1 MYQTLLGKTGF
12 RKVRAT
18 CLNVLF
24 TVASVLFS
32 SFPNVFQVFPK
43 YSCFFILNG
52 IRMAHPDCF
61 SLTIQGMDLYFKRHD
76 GQAVTCEEFLAA
88 MFDANEVKFPTFPLW

>member
-18 CLNVLF
+18 CLKVLF
-24 TVASVLFS
+24 TVVFVLFS
-32 SFPNVFQVFPK
+32 SFANVFQIFL
-43 YSCFFILNG
+43 FLILNG
-52 IRMAHPDCF
+52 ICIPHPDCF

-88 MFDANEVKFPTFPLW
+88 MFDANDVKFPTFPLW

>member
-24 TVASVLFS
+24 TVVFVLFS
-32 SFPNVFQVFPK
+32 SFANVFQIFL
-43 YSCFFILNG
+43 FFILNG
-52 IRMAHPDCF
+52 IHISHPDCL

-88 MFDANEVKFPTFPLW
+88 MFDANDVKFPTFPLW